1 MRHRRSERGVA
12 LIICL
17 FALILL
23 SGIGLGMMYMADTET
38 SINRNYR
45 DSQQAYF
52 AAVAGV
58 QEVRERLT
66 PTSTTVPVL
75 APPTTLPNVSI
86 TTGVVY
92 VLNWGNG
99 VAKADI
105 TPWDMSDTSL
115 YRDTEFCHENF
126 GAVGSPLVANT
137 GANTPCIAV
146 PTSGTPTY
154 VDSTMPTLFSANLN
168 ANVPYRWVRITL
180 KANRSAVPDPAATPN
195 SFYVG
200 ANSADNTVPICWNG
214 TAELPMP
221 VALGYTTCDMDPP
234 PDGITYLKS
243 VYVLTALAITQNGSR
258 RMTQMEVANNPPFLT
273 NAAVDTN
280 NFVTVS
286 GSSVTVNGYDN
297 CKCSCTLA
305 VGNTPP
311 TCTDRATGA
320 ACTGSTYAIF
330 SSEKVS
336 TSGGPALVAGTSPAV
351 AQNQTFPYDVNAL
364 IATYSSMAGAVNL
377 TSLPTSSPDHVYC
390 SPSTPPAY
398 PTCGPNPGGTG
409 NMTNTTFGTAPSP
422 FPPTDPTNPVGA
434 VNQITYIPGSA
445 SINAQSSGAGVL
457 IVDGDLNLNAGLNFY
472 GLIIV
477 RGVLTYS
484 GSGNGQNLNVA
495 GSVIAG
501 AGSAVDTLKGGINI
515 QYDRCAL
522 LHNMTP
528 QPPTVLAN
536 HEATY

>member
-1 MRHRRSERGVA
+1 MNHRRNERGVA

-17 FALILL
+17 FALMLL

-52 AAVAGV
+52 AAAAGL
-58 QEVRERLT
+58 QEARERLT
-66 PTSTTVPVL
+66 PTSTTVL
-75 APPTTLPNVSI
+75 TAAQRPTTLPGNNVA
-86 TTGVVY
+86 TGVVY
-92 VLNWGNG
+92 ILNPSNSVPVGN
-99 VAKADI
+99 I
-105 TPWDMSDTSL
+105 QPWTSGNA
-115 YRDTEFCHENF
+115 YFDTEFCHENF
-126 GAVGSPLVANT
+126 ASGGSALVTNT
-137 GANTPCIAV
+137 GPNTPCAAV
-146 PTSGTPTY
+146 PTGTYYTTVNSNSPFLGS
-154 VDSTMPTLFSANLN
+154 DANL
-168 ANVPYRWVRITL
+168 AYRWVRVTQKTNATAAPDTTL
-180 KANRSAVPDPAATPN
+180 TT
-195 SFYVG
+195 SFYVNTSG
-200 ANSADNTVPICWNG
+200 SANNVQICWNG
-214 TAELPMP
+214 TNEIPKPA
-221 VALGYTTCDMDPP
+221 GYVTCDDDPP
-234 PDGITYLKS
+234 PDTITYLKS
-243 VYVLTALAITQNGSR
+243 VYVLTSLAVTTAGSR

-297 CKCSCTLA
+297 CKCSCTTA
-305 VGNTPP
+305 VGSAAP
-311 TCTDRATGA
+311 TCKDRATGA
-320 ACTGSTYAIF
+320 ACTGNTFSIF
-330 SSEKVS
+330 SSQSVT
-336 TSGGPALVAGTSPAV
+336 TSGGPALVAGTDPAV
-351 AQNQTFPYDVNAL
+351 AQNQKFPYDINSL
-364 IATYSSMAGAVNL
+364 IATYSNMAGVVNL
-377 TSLPTSSPDHVYC
+377 SSLPTSSPDHVYC
-390 SPSTPPAY
+390 SPNTPPAY
-398 PTCGPNPGGTG
+398 PQCGPNPGGTG

-528 QPPTVLAN
+528 QPPTMLTT